1 MGKNT
6 CTLKSKMLRRKS
18 HRKELGAPAIT
29 HVYLLHACMYPFT
42 LSFSVELMKAN
53 TAYEEKHQAR
63 NAPEKVV
70 LELLWDITTLRKLNE
85 EGRTLRT
92 EILISHDHLD
102 QPQFARFEFNLQ
114 RKLSGIRTHLQE
126 VVKGVFRF
134 SCYAHFC
141 LDD

>member
-6 CTLKSKMLRRKS
+6 CTLKSQMLRRKS

-42 LSFSVELMKAN
+42 LSFSVEPN

-70 LELLWDITTLRKLNE
+70 LELLWNITTLRQPNE
-85 EGRTLRT
+85 KGRTLSR
-92 EILISHDHLD
+92 DHLD
-102 QPQFARFEFNLQ
+102 QPQSARFEFNLP

>member
-6 CTLKSKMLRRKS
+6 CTLKSQMLRRKS

-70 LELLWDITTLRKLNE
+70 LELLWDITTLRQLNE
-85 EGRTLRT
+85 KGRTLSR
-92 EILISHDHLD
+92 DHLD
-102 QPQFARFEFNLQ
+102 QPQSARFEFNLQ
-114 RKLSGIRTHLQE
+114 RKLSRIRTHLQE